1 MKNIY
6 IVLLYGAFMNI
17 SAYAQKISADK
28 VPSLVAMALK
38 IKFLNA
44 ADTDTHWEMEHEKD
58 YEVNFK
64 VNNAR
69 QSAVFDATGKWM
81 ESESEIK
88 VSELSSAAKESI
100 AKQFPGFKIEE
111 AEKYEDTEHGSC
123 YEVEI
128 EKGKDTF
135 DVLISVTG
143 EVLSQKAEIKKN
155 EKEEDKD

>member
-17 SAYAQKISADK
+17 SAYARKISADK
-28 VPSLVAMALK
+28 VPSLVAMAFK

-44 ADTDTHWEMEHEKD
+44 ADAHWEMENEKN

-64 VNNAR
+64 VGNAK

-111 AEKYEDTEHGSC
+111 AEKYEDAEHGSC

-135 DVLISVTG
+135 DVLIRVTG
-143 EVLSQKAEIKKN
+143 EVLSQKAETKKN
-155 EKEEDKD
+155 EKKEDKD